1 MTIVVV
7 FFYKLLYGA
16 SHDKTKIKQS
26 PGMNKMFRVRVFK
39 RTQPM
44 NYYSVKL
51 VSKRGEKMGKRN
63 RGYITVEACL
73 VVPLFLFFMLSISGI
88 FMLLMAE
95 AHIHQSL
102 AEAAGYT
109 AQYAYLEKKL
119 LKNENEYMGNIGNQV
134 VLAKQFN
141 TYLGSDFYV
150 EKMILN
156 GTDGIVLTISKD
168 KENKKILI
176 AKARY
181 LAGINLP
188 VLGDLKISLSNE
200 IKQKAFLGYSK
211 EEKSDCYVY
220 VTPEQSVYHT
230 TRSCTHLSLSVQK
243 KNSAQKG
250 NYAPCGFCGDPLNDK
265 GSIYVSRTGN
275 VYHYRAGCSGLK
287 RTVRRVKIEEV
298 AGLGPCSRCG
308 R

>member
-1 MTIVVV
+1 MRER
-7 FFYKLLYGA
+7 
-16 SHDKTKIKQS
+16 
-26 PGMNKMFRVRVFK
+26 NK
-39 RTQPM
+39 
-44 NYYSVKL
+44 
-51 VSKRGEKMGKRN
+51 
-63 RGYITVEACL
+63 GYITVEVCL

-119 LKNENEYMGNIGNQV
+119 LKNEGEYIENIGNQAILV
-134 VLAKQFN
+134 KQFH
-141 TYLGSDFYV
+141 TYLGNDFYV
-150 EKMILN
+150 EKMVLN
-156 GTDGIVLTISKD
+156 GAEGIILTISKD
-168 KENKKILI
+168 KKNKKIFI

-188 VLGDLKISLSNE
+188 ILGDLKISLSNE
-200 IKQKAFLGYSK
+200 IRQKAFWGYSR
-211 EEKSDCYVY
+211 EEKGDCYVY

-230 TRSCTHLSLSVQK
+230 RRSCTHLSLSVQK
-243 KNSAQKG
+243 KKNGQKG
-250 NYAPCGFCGDPLNDK
+250 NYAPCGLCGKPSNDK

-275 VYHYRAGCSGLK
+275 VYHYRAECSGLK
-287 RTVRRVKIEEV
+287 RIVKRIKIEEA